1 MDWNGGSFVLTQK
14 SFTLIEILA
23 VIVIMG
29 AMLMLV
35 LPNLGVR
42 QASALRDQART
53 LAGRIELTRQL
64 AIVSGKPHRLLI
76 DLEAGTSSVE
86 RFDRGTAL
94 DEENAAPDIASDYD
108 LLPPTAEIPSYTPVN
123 SALTESETLGE
134 NFFFEGI
141 QTADGWI
148 DDEQF
153 GIAIDFVP
161 NFSPDG
167 RAAIAVGGPV
177 GQLGDLE
184 LVAHRRC
191 NSAQLALVFQETDV
205 LPEVA
210 KAHDRFEAPDPI
222 LISVDETS
230 HRNSDSDMEANSG
243 PNPEGTWTSSRVRK
257 TAPSLRPATRNPQPS
272 SRISSSALN
281 ISNSSFP

>member
-1 MDWNGGSFVLTQK
+1 MPTSATGTTRTSSRPVRRSSAAGGSPG
-14 SFTLIEILA
+14 FTLIEILA

-148 DDEQF
+148 DDDLVQIVFDADGTTDAAELVLS
-153 GIAIDFVP
+153 DL
-161 NFSPDG
+161 DG
-167 RAAIAVGGPV
+167 RLAI
-177 GQLGDLE
+177 LE
-184 LVAHRRC
+184 VRPLLDRVAIR
-191 NSAQLALVFQETDV
+191 E
-205 LPEVA
+205 
-210 KAHDRFEAPDPI
+210 
-222 LISVDETS
+222 
-230 HRNSDSDMEANSG
+230 EAN
-243 PNPEGTWTSSRVRK
+243 
-257 TAPSLRPATRNPQPS
+257 
-272 SRISSSALN
+272 
-281 ISNSSFP
+281 

>member
-1 MDWNGGSFVLTQK
+1 
-14 SFTLIEILA
+14 

-148 DDEQF
+148 DDDLVQIVFDADGTTDAAELVLS
-153 GIAIDFVP
+153 DL
-161 NFSPDG
+161 DG
-167 RAAIAVGGPV
+167 RLAI
-177 GQLGDLE
+177 LE
-184 LVAHRRC
+184 VRPLLDRVAIR
-191 NSAQLALVFQETDV
+191 E
-205 LPEVA
+205 
-210 KAHDRFEAPDPI
+210 
-222 LISVDETS
+222 
-230 HRNSDSDMEANSG
+230 EAN
-243 PNPEGTWTSSRVRK
+243 
-257 TAPSLRPATRNPQPS
+257 
-272 SRISSSALN
+272 
-281 ISNSSFP
+281 

>member
-1 MDWNGGSFVLTQK
+1 MPTSATGTTRTSSRPVRRSSAAGGSPG
-14 SFTLIEILA
+14 FTLIEILA

-53 LAGRIELTRQL
+53 LAGRIELARQL

-94 DEENAAPDIASDYD
+94 DEEYAAPDIASDYD

-148 DDEQF
+148 DDDLVQIVFDADGTTDAAELVLS
-153 GIAIDFVP
+153 DL
-161 NFSPDG
+161 DG
-167 RAAIAVGGPV
+167 RLAI
-177 GQLGDLE
+177 LE
-184 LVAHRRC
+184 VRPLLDRVAIR
-191 NSAQLALVFQETDV
+191 E
-205 LPEVA
+205 
-210 KAHDRFEAPDPI
+210 
-222 LISVDETS
+222 
-230 HRNSDSDMEANSG
+230 EAN
-243 PNPEGTWTSSRVRK
+243 
-257 TAPSLRPATRNPQPS
+257 
-272 SRISSSALN
+272 
-281 ISNSSFP
+281 

>member
-1 MDWNGGSFVLTQK
+1 MPTSATGTTRTSSRPVRRSSAAGGSPG
-14 SFTLIEILA
+14 FTLIEILA

-94 DEENAAPDIASDYD
+94 DEENAAPGIASDYD

-148 DDEQF
+148 DDDLVQIVFDADGTTDAAELVLS
-153 GIAIDFVP
+153 DL
-161 NFSPDG
+161 DG
-167 RAAIAVGGPV
+167 RLAI
-177 GQLGDLE
+177 LE
-184 LVAHRRC
+184 VRPLLDRVAIR
-191 NSAQLALVFQETDV
+191 E
-205 LPEVA
+205 
-210 KAHDRFEAPDPI
+210 
-222 LISVDETS
+222 
-230 HRNSDSDMEANSG
+230 EAN
-243 PNPEGTWTSSRVRK
+243 
-257 TAPSLRPATRNPQPS
+257 
-272 SRISSSALN
+272 
-281 ISNSSFP
+281 

>member
-1 MDWNGGSFVLTQK
+1 MPTSATGTTRTSSRPVRRSSAAGGSPG
-14 SFTLIEILA
+14 FTLIEILA

-108 LLPPTAEIPSYTPVN
+108 LLPPTAGIPSYTPVN

-148 DDEQF
+148 DDDLVQIVFDADGTTDAAELVLS
-153 GIAIDFVP
+153 DL
-161 NFSPDG
+161 DG
-167 RAAIAVGGPV
+167 RLAI
-177 GQLGDLE
+177 LE
-184 LVAHRRC
+184 VRPLLDRVAIR
-191 NSAQLALVFQETDV
+191 E
-205 LPEVA
+205 
-210 KAHDRFEAPDPI
+210 
-222 LISVDETS
+222 
-230 HRNSDSDMEANSG
+230 EAN
-243 PNPEGTWTSSRVRK
+243 
-257 TAPSLRPATRNPQPS
+257 
-272 SRISSSALN
+272 
-281 ISNSSFP
+281 